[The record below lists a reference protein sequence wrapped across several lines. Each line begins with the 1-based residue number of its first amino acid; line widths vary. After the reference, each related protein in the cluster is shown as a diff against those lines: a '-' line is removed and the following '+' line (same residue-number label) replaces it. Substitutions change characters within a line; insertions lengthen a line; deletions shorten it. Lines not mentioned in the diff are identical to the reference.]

1 MRIWVAVVV
10 VLAGVLAA
18 ACQTDDV
25 PVESVTAV
33 QSPTPVVDGSATTV
47 PEESTPTVAPAPT
60 ATVTS
65 MPEPT
70 AVPTR
75 PALPTPSVNP
85 TTVPEPSATPDP
97 APAYLSAVL
106 PLKEDADSL
115 TGRLLEA
122 GFVPPSPTDDW
133 SNSIESVAIELANL
147 VDDWQRVNS
156 PPAFI
161 EFHDLYLASLQG
173 WLRVAQVN
181 AHWPRVGPDLEQQL
195 VVSKEHQETY
205 DATLEAVAV
214 AQAAYELVA
223 KE

>member
-10 VLAGVLAA
+10 VLVGVLAA
-18 ACQTDDV
+18 ACQTDDL
-25 PVESVTAV
+25 PVESVAAV
-33 QSPTPVVDGSATTV
+33 RSPTPAVGVSATTV
-47 PEESTPTVAPAPT
+47 PEQSTPTVAPAPT
-60 ATVTS
+60 ATATP

-75 PALPTPSVNP
+75 AAVPTPSITP
-85 TTVPEPSATPDP
+85 TTVPEPTATPDP

-133 SNSIESVAIELANL
+133 STSIEFVAIELASL

-156 PPAFI
+156 PPAFM
-161 EFHDLYLASLQG
+161 EFHDLYLISLQG

-181 AHWPRVGPDLEQQL
+181 AHWPRIGPDLEQQL
-195 VVSKEHQETY
+195 LVSKEHQETY